1 VEIGAEFG
9 HEECYRKH
17 LVGVS
22 CEQGSSLEGFE
33 NKKTVSKSK
42 GLSSRK

>member
-9 HEECYRKH
+9 HEECCRKH

-33 NKKTVSKSK
+33 NKKTISKSK
-42 GLSSRK
+42 GLFNRK